1 MIPFLL
7 ARARSGCPGML
18 GYSEMCYAY
27 SLGADLWGCFWC
39 GTSRR
44 EMVKE
49 APGSIAGIPVLR
61 KVEDIGTEVVKLDL
75 DHLMAMQYNV

>member
-1 MIPFLL
+1 
-7 ARARSGCPGML
+7 
-18 GYSEMCYAY
+18 
-27 SLGADLWGCFWC
+27 
-39 GTSRR
+39 
-44 EMVKE
+44 MVKE